1 MTILSKLHKL
11 DNFESCYSLK
21 LCFTNISSV
30 HSNFVGCESFLESN
44 SLDVIALSKTNLEDL
59 IDFSSFSMWR
69 GMVDIFFCLKALCHS
84 YAWFYHL
91 CEGETFLIAS
101 GLSLE
106 NSEDSY

>member
-69 GMVDIFFCLKALCHS
+69 GRVDILLLFESIVSSIWMVLPS
-84 YAWFYHL
+84 V
-91 CEGETFLIAS
+91 
-101 GLSLE
+101 
-106 NSEDSY
+106 